1 MERKDLPPFWVIFGV
16 GVVVVA
22 SVGFVLM
29 SLANGARV
37 SGTEATLTI
46 ASQVPAAPATPVP
59 ATSPA
64 TRPSSPLP
72 TLTFATAPD
81 FTLERPDGSAFTL
94 AEHLAQGPVVLVFIQ
109 RCST

>member
-22 SVGFVLM
+22 SVAFVLV
-29 SLANGARV
+29 SLAQGARV
-37 SGTEATLTI
+37 GGAEATMTI
-46 ASQVPAAPATPVP
+46 ATQAPSVLVPTTGPAAG
-59 ATSPA
+59 
-64 TRPSSPLP
+64 PSSPLP
-72 TLTFATAPD
+72 TLAFASAPD
-81 FTLERPDGSAFTL
+81 FTLGRPDGSTFTL